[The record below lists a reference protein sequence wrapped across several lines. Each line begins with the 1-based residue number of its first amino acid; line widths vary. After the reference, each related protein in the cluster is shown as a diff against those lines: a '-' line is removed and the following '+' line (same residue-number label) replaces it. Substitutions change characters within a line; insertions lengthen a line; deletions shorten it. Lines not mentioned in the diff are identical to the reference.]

1 LVSNRNLELIRVNS
15 RRQAVKQPVEI
26 QSEGEGG
33 YGGPQEQKED
43 SCHST
48 GGVREGCLEYP

>member
-1 LVSNRNLELIRVNS
+1 MNS